1 MGLEQALEK
10 YNNTGIDYDE
20 IIEDLKDIR
29 KDISDLTEQLN
40 NFIISIASH
49 ETDEELVE
57 DVTREIDSDLEELD
71 NFHSEVTRRIKQAEA
86 LQQQQDENSQRAE
99 DYKALS
105 EMVQAYKAITKRY
118 EELKLDDSLGKL

>member
-86 LQQQQDENSQRAE
+86 LQQQDENSQRAE

>member
-29 KDISDLTEQLN
+29 KDISDLTERLN

-57 DVTREIDSDLEELD
+57 GVTAEIDSDLEELD
-71 NFHSEVTRRIKQAEA
+71 DFHSEVTRRIKQAEA
-86 LQQQQDENSQRAE
+86 LQQQNENSQRAE

>member
-29 KDISDLTEQLN
+29 KDISDLTERLN

-86 LQQQQDENSQRAE
+86 LQQQDENSQRAE

>member
-29 KDISDLTEQLN
+29 KDISDLTERLN

-57 DVTREIDSDLEELD
+57 GVTSEIDSDLEELD

-86 LQQQQDENSQRAE
+86 LQQQDENSQRAE

-105 EMVQAYKAITKRY
+105 EMVEEYKAITNRY
-118 EELKLDDSLGKL
+118 EELKLDDSLGRL